1 MMLIHHQRMNFK
13 PRFIIDKRLWEKI
26 LFNFGRI
33 LLLAVLQVLNYLD
46 CQLRKAPNDVCN

>member
-1 MMLIHHQRMNFK
+1 MMLIHQRMNFK
-13 PRFIIDKRLWEKI
+13 PHFITDKRLWEKI